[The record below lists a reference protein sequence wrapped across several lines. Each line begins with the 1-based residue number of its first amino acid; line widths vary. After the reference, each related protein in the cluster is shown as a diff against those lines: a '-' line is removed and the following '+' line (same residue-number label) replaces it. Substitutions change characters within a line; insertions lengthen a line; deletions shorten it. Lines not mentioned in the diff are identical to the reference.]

1 MDIDRAN
8 SLLQHYRYAVA
19 DTCQAKAIFNAR
31 LTGTTEDY
39 QAAREMLER
48 FLKVEG
54 AALLACQDA
63 MLDCGCRDRES
74 GRAESVCQAQRE
86 RALDFIEEEG
96 RDATEEG

>member
-1 MDIDRAN
+1 
-8 SLLQHYRYAVA
+8 
-19 DTCQAKAIFNAR
+19 
-31 LTGTTEDY
+31 
-39 QAAREMLER
+39 MLER

-74 GRAESVCQAQRE
+74 GRAESLCQAQKE
-86 RALDFIEEEG
+86 RTLDYVEEEA

>member
-63 MLDCGCRDRES
+63 MLDCGCRDREC
-74 GRAESVCQAQRE
+74 GRADSLCQAQKE
-86 RALDFIEEEG
+86 RTLDYVEEEA

>member
-63 MLDCGCRDRES
+63 MLDCGCRDREC